1 MMNKIIT
8 GNCFVIINDVINS
21 VKNPVI
27 VTDPP
32 FNIGYH
38 YEGYKDKLPED
49 TYYKNLSE
57 LGKKCPSVFIHYPE
71 AICKLSIAMNEA
83 PERII
88 SWVYPSNTARQ
99 HRDIAFYRIK
109 PKFENVRQPYK
120 NPTDKRVSEL
130 QKKTGGAKMYDWIE
144 MNQIKNV
151 SKEKTS
157 HPCQMP
163 LELMRK
169 IIKLLPKDSTVI
181 DPFCGSGTT
190 LLACKLENIPYVG
203 IEINV
208 NYADIARE
216 RLDKTCISQS

>member
-1 MMNKIIT
+1 
-8 GNCFVIINDVINS
+8 
-21 VKNPVI
+21 
-27 VTDPP
+27 
-32 FNIGYH
+32 
-38 YEGYKDKLPED
+38 
-49 TYYKNLSE
+49 
-57 LGKKCPSVFIHYPE
+57 
-71 AICKLSIAMNEA
+71 
-83 PERII
+83 
-88 SWVYPSNTARQ
+88 
-99 HRDIAFYRIK
+99 
-109 PKFENVRQPYK
+109 
-120 NPTDKRVSEL
+120 
-130 QKKTGGAKMYDWIE
+130 MYDWIE

-216 RLDKTCISQS
+216 RLDKICISQS